1 MNMNIKQQLDMQAR
15 YTAQAMG
22 VTAPTEPEAFTPET
36 IDAMS
41 KGDLRDMA
49 EAHGVEI
56 PKGTNI
62 QDMRGMV
69 KAAIF
74 TGL

>member
-1 MNMNIKQQLDMQAR
+1 MNIKQQLDMQSR

-22 VTAPTEPEAFTPET
+22 GPAPAEPDAFTPET
-36 IDAMS
+36 VDAMS
-41 KGDLRDMA
+41 KGDLRDLA

>member
-15 YTAQAMG
+15 YTAQSLG
-22 VTAPTEPEAFTPET
+22 VPSPAEPEAFTPET
-36 IDAMS
+36 IDAMG
-41 KGDLRDMA
+41 KGELRDLG
-49 EAHGVEI
+49 EAHGIEF

>member
-1 MNMNIKQQLDMQAR
+1 MNIKQQLDMQAR
-15 YTAQAMG
+15 YTSQSMG
-22 VTAPTEPEAFTPET
+22 ATAPTEPEAFTPET
-36 IDAMS
+36 IDAMG
-41 KGDLRDMA
+41 KVDLRDLA

>member
-1 MNMNIKQQLDMQAR
+1 MNIKQQLDIQAR
-15 YTAQAMG
+15 YNAQSLG
-22 VTAPTEPEAFTPET
+22 APSPAEPETFTPET
-36 IDAMS
+36 IDAMGKS
-41 KGDLRDMA
+41 DLRDLG
-49 EAHGVEI
+49 EAHGIEF

>member
-15 YTAQAMG
+15 YTSQAMG
-22 VTAPTEPEAFTPET
+22 ATAPAEPEAFTPET
-36 IDAMS
+36 VGAMS
-41 KGDLRDMA
+41 KGDLRDLA